1 MNEAHIAKL
10 EAKAAAR
17 KALTEHA
24 LLDLRQRIET
34 DSVAAYAEMRRRY
47 ASYNFRV
54 EGKTYKVADLPM
66 WGLREFIDWGY
77 GDEFDAIIR
86 ASRLRSIEAVEK
98 VYGVYLKE
106 ERAWY
111 AYLEER

>member
-1 MNEAHIAKL
+1 MNMAQIHMEALK
-10 EAKAAAR
+10 EDKR
-17 KALTEHA
+17 RSQVALA
-24 LLDLRQRIET
+24 VADLRDRI
-34 DSVAAYAEMRRRY
+34 DANSVAAYAEMRRRY

-54 EGKTYKVADLPM
+54 ECVTYKVADLPM

-98 VYGVYLKE
+98 SYGVYLKE

>member
-1 MNEAHIAKL
+1 MNETHIAKL

-17 KALTEHA
+17 KVLTDRA

-34 DSVAAYAEMRRRY
+34 NSVAAYAEMRRRY
-47 ASYNFRV
+47 ASDNFQI
-54 EGKTYKVADLPM
+54 EGKIYKVADLPM

-77 GDEFDAIIR
+77 GDEFDAIVR
-86 ASRLRSIEAVEK
+86 ASRMRSIEAVEK
-98 VYGVYLKE
+98 AFGVYLKD

-111 AYLEER
+111 AHLEER